1 MGRFPDVRPFLSQLF
16 KQFFP
21 PACPLCGHTFPND
34 WTDVFCDSCLTG
46 FRPLPAAH
54 CPLCSLPFSGTSNSS
69 HLCGRCI
76 KQPPAYTK
84 VYAVG
89 LYEHSLRQAIHQ
101 FKFNRK
107 VGLDRPLGK
116 LLDQI
121 IDNDLSVDLV
131 VPVPLHRK
139 RLQQRNYNQALLLAR
154 EFARIRKL
162 PVARDLLLKV
172 SETESQQGLSAKERV
187 RNLQGAFALQ
197 GDVSGMKILLVD
209 DVMTTGATV
218 ESCSQMLIEG
228 GAAKVYIA
236 VIGRAA

>member
-1 MGRFPDVRPFLSQLF
+1 MEGFPDIRRLLLQLF

-21 PACPLCGHTFPND
+21 PACPLCAHTLPND
-34 WTDVFCDSCLTG
+34 WTEVFCDDCLTG
-46 FRPLPAAH
+46 FRPLPVAH
-54 CPLCSLPFSGTSNSS
+54 CPLCSLPFSGTSNNS

-89 LYEHSLRQAIHQ
+89 LYEHSLRRAIHQ

-107 VGLDRPLGK
+107 VGLDRPLGI
-116 LLDQI
+116 LLDQA

-139 RLQQRNYNQALLLAR
+139 RLQQRNYNQALFLAR
-154 EFARIRKL
+154 EFAGIRKL
-162 PVARDLLLKV
+162 PVAKNLLVKM
-172 SETESQQGLSAKERV
+172 SETKSQQGLSAKERV
-187 RNLQGAFALQ
+187 KNLQGVFALQ
-197 GDVSGMKILLVD
+197 GDVSGKTILLVD

-218 ESCSQMLIEG
+218 ESCSQVLLAA
-228 GAAKVYIA
+228 GAEAVYVA
-236 VIGRAA
+236 VVGRAA

>member
-1 MGRFPDVRPFLSQLF
+1 MGGLPDIRLLLLQLF

-34 WTDVFCDSCLTG
+34 WSDVFCGSCLTG
-46 FRPLPAAH
+46 FRPLPDAH
-54 CPLCSLPFSGTSNSS
+54 CPVCSLPFSGTSNSS

-89 LYEHSLRQAIHQ
+89 LYDQSLRRAIHQ
-101 FKFNRK
+101 LKFNRK

-116 LLDQI
+116 LLEQTI
-121 IDNDLSVDLV
+121 ASDLSVDLV

-139 RLQQRNYNQALLLAR
+139 RLQQRSYNQALLLAR
-154 EFARIRKL
+154 EFAGIRKL
-162 PVARDLLLKV
+162 PVAEDLLVKV

-187 RNLQGAFALQ
+187 KNRQGAFALQ
-197 GDVSGMKILLVD
+197 GDVSGMTILLID

-218 ESCSQMLIEG
+218 ESCSQVLLAA
-228 GAAKVYIA
+228 GAGAVYVA
-236 VIGRAA
+236 VVGRAA